1 MPYPAPRISPFF
13 VTGVVE
19 SVKNRTLGSI
29 FIVAGTTIGAGM
41 LAMPLAAAGV
51 GFSVTL
57 GLLIGLWAL
66 MCYTAL
72 LLLEVYQHVP
82 ADTGLGSL
90 AKRYLGRYGQW
101 LTGFSMMFLM
111 YALTA
116 AYISGAGELLASSI
130 NNWLGA
136 TLSPAAGVLL
146 FTFVAGGV
154 VCVGTSLVDLFNRFL
169 FSAKIIFLVI
179 MLALLTPHIH
189 KVNLLTLPLQQGL
202 ALSAIPVIFT
212 SFGFHGSVPSIVSY
226 MNGNIRRLRWVFMT
240 GSAIPLVAYIFW
252 QLATLGSIDS
262 PTFRGLLASHA
273 GLNGL
278 LQALREVVASPHVE
292 LAVHLFAD
300 LALATSFLGV
310 ALGLFD
316 YLADLF
322 QRRSTVSGRLQTGLI
337 TFLPPL
343 AFALFYPRG
352 FVMAL
357 GYAGVALAVLALL
370 IPAMLVWQTEPS
382 GGISCG
388 RRHASAG
395 AGVYL
400 RHYRDWRP
408 VFDRTGV
415 SARSRLM
422 PGKDYRA
429 RTPSRLDN
437 RHAMAVYEPLM
448 QAALLKFFAAPAWT
462 RIVTPNFHLCF
473 YRHL

>member
-1 MPYPAPRISPFF
+1 
-13 VTGVVE
+13 
-19 SVKNRTLGSI
+19 VKNRTLGSI

-51 GFSVTL
+51 GFATTL
-57 GLLIGLWAL
+57 VLLVVLWAV

-72 LLLEVYQHVP
+72 LLLEVYQYVP

-90 AKRYLGRYGQW
+90 ARRYLGRYGQW
-101 LTGFSMMFLM
+101 VTGFSMMFLM

-116 AYISGAGELLASSI
+116 AYISGAGELLASSLSQ
-130 NNWLGA
+130 WLNLH
-136 TLSPAAGVLL
+136 LSPAAGVLL
-146 FTFVAGGV
+146 FTFIAGGV
-154 VCVGTSLVDLFNRFL
+154 VCIGTSLVDLFNRFL

-179 MLALLTPHIH
+179 MLALLIPHIH
-189 KVNLLTLPLQQGL
+189 QVNLLTLPLEKGL

-226 MNGNIRRLRWVFMT
+226 MGGDIRKLRRVFIT

-262 PTFRGLLASHA
+262 STFMGLLASQS

-310 ALGLFD
+310 SLGLFD

-322 QRRSTVSGRLQTGLI
+322 QRRNNALGRLQTGVI

-370 IPAMLVWQTEPS
+370 LPSMLAWQSRKQHLRSGYRVPGGKPALGVIFIC
-382 GGISCG
+382 GI
-388 RRHASAG
+388 AIIAVQFFI
-395 AGVYL
+395 A
-400 RHYRDWRP
+400 
-408 VFDRTGV
+408 TG
-415 SARSRLM
+415 
-422 PGKDYRA
+422 
-429 RTPSRLDN
+429 
-437 RHAMAVYEPLM
+437 
-448 QAALLKFFAAPAWT
+448 LL
-462 RIVTPNFHLCF
+462 PNVG
-473 YRHL
+473 

>member
-1 MPYPAPRISPFF
+1 M
-13 VTGVVE
+13 
-19 SVKNRTLGSI
+19 KNKTLGSI

-51 GFSVTL
+51 GFGITL
-57 GLLIGLWAL
+57 ALLIGLWGV

-101 LTGFSMMFLM
+101 ITGLSMMFLM

-116 AYISGAGELLASSI
+116 AYISGAGELLASS
-130 NNWLGA
+130 
-136 TLSPAAGVLL
+136 LSAWTGRNLPPEAGVLL
-146 FTFVAGGV
+146 FTLIAGGV
-154 VCVGTSLVDLFNRFL
+154 VCAGTSLVDLFNRFL
-169 FSAKIIFLVI
+169 FSAKIIFLVV
-179 MLALLTPHIH
+179 MLALLMPHIH

-226 MNGNIRRLRWVFMT
+226 MQGDIRKLRRIFII
-240 GSAIPLVAYIFW
+240 GSAIPLIAYIFW
-252 QLATLGSIDS
+252 QLATLGSLS
-262 PTFRGLLASHA
+262 SSAFTALLAQHA

-278 LQALREVVASPHVE
+278 LQALREVVASAHVE

-322 QRRSTVSGRLQTGLI
+322 QRRNSVAGRLQTGLL

-370 IPAMLVWQTEPS
+370 LPALLTWQSRKRNPQAAWRVAGGLPALALVFT
-382 GGISCG
+382 GGLVVI
-388 RRHASAG
+388 
-395 AGVYL
+395 GVQVL
-400 RHYRDWRP
+400 IA
-408 VFDRTGV
+408 TGV
-415 SARSRLM
+415 L
-422 PGKDYRA
+422 PEVG
-429 RTPSRLDN
+429 
-437 RHAMAVYEPLM
+437 
-448 QAALLKFFAAPAWT
+448 
-462 RIVTPNFHLCF
+462 
-473 YRHL
+473 

>member
-1 MPYPAPRISPFF
+1 M
-13 VTGVVE
+13 
-19 SVKNRTLGSI
+19 KNRTLGSV

-51 GFSVTL
+51 GFGVTL
-57 GLLIGLWAL
+57 ALLFGLWAL

-90 AKRYLGRYGQW
+90 ARRYLGRYGQW
-101 LTGFSMMFLM
+101 LTGFSMLFLM

-116 AYISGAGELLASSI
+116 AYMTGAGELLAASLSS
-130 NNWLGA
+130 WLSL
-136 TLSPAAGVLL
+136 TVSPVAGVLL
-146 FTFVAGGV
+146 FTVIAGGV
-154 VCVGTSLVDLFNRFL
+154 VCAGTSLVDLFNRFL
-169 FSAKIIFLVI
+169 FSAKILFLVI
-179 MLALLTPHIH
+179 MLVLLMPHVHNI
-189 KVNLLTLPLQQGL
+189 NLLTLPLEKGL

-226 MNGNIRRLRWVFMT
+226 MNGNIRKLRIVFIT

-252 QLATLGSIDS
+252 QLATLGSINS
-262 PTFRGLLASHA
+262 STFMGLLAEQA

-316 YLADLF
+316 YLADQF
-322 QRRSTVSGRLQTGLI
+322 NRRNNVAGRLQTGAI

-370 IPAMLVWQTEPS
+370 IPSMLAWQSRKHNSHITWRVS
-382 GGISCG
+382 GGTPALVLVFLCG
-388 RRHASAG
+388 IAVIAVQFSIAAG
-395 AGVYL
+395 
-400 RHYRDWRP
+400 
-408 VFDRTGV
+408 
-415 SARSRLM
+415 
-422 PGKDYRA
+422 
-429 RTPSRLDN
+429 
-437 RHAMAVYEPLM
+437 
-448 QAALLKFFAAPAWT
+448 LLPE
-462 RIVTPNFHLCF
+462 VG
-473 YRHL
+473 

>member
-1 MPYPAPRISPFF
+1 M
-13 VTGVVE
+13 
-19 SVKNRTLGSI
+19 

-51 GFSVTL
+51 GFGVTL
-57 GLLIGLWAL
+57 ALLFCLWGL

-82 ADTGLGSL
+82 ADTGLGTL
-90 AKRYLGRYGQW
+90 ARRYLGRYGQW
-101 LTGFSMMFLM
+101 ATGFSMLFLM

-116 AYISGAGELLASSI
+116 AYMSGAGELLASSLSE
-130 NNWLGA
+130 WLN
-136 TLSPAAGVLL
+136 LSVSPATGVML
-146 FTFVAGGV
+146 FTLVAGGV
-154 VCVGTSLVDLFNRFL
+154 VCIGTSLVDLFNRFL
-169 FSAKIIFLVI
+169 FSAKLIFLIV
-179 MLALLTPHIH
+179 MLVLLMPHVH
-189 KVNLLTLPLQQGL
+189 KVNLLTLPLEKGL

-226 MNGNIRRLRWVFMT
+226 MNGNVQKLRWVFIT

-262 PTFRGLLASHA
+262 TTFFGLMANSA

-278 LQALREVVASPHVE
+278 LQALRDVVASPHVE

-310 ALGLFD
+310 TLGLFD

-322 QRRSTVSGRLQTGLI
+322 NRRNTAMGRLQTGAI

-370 IPAMLVWQTEPS
+370 IPSLLAWQSRKHSPQSNYRVRGGKPALLLVLFCGLAVIAIQC
-382 GGISCG
+382 GI
-388 RRHASAG
+388 A
-395 AGVYL
+395 AGVL
-400 RHYRDWRP
+400 P
-408 VFDRTGV
+408 EVG
-415 SARSRLM
+415 
-422 PGKDYRA
+422 
-429 RTPSRLDN
+429 
-437 RHAMAVYEPLM
+437 
-448 QAALLKFFAAPAWT
+448 
-462 RIVTPNFHLCF
+462 
-473 YRHL
+473 